1 MSIYHGITYRII
13 IIIFMTIFMYTVPIT
28 SWTMTIYT
36 TCYGMTLATITL
48 GMEEAIILRLIYVAV
63 AVVITWIANYYIFP
77 NTAIREFKNSIKE
90 LFQVDRKM
98 IVELKKGMRIEEIS
112 IISDIF

>member
-1 MSIYHGITYRII
+1 M
-13 IIIFMTIFMYTVPIT
+13 
-28 SWTMTIYT
+28 
-36 TCYGMTLATITL
+36 
-48 GMEEAIILRLIYVAV
+48 AV

-112 IISDIF
+112 IISDIFCWKQICLVMR